1 MLPFNTVH
9 VFGYGESQ
17 IIGTGANK
25 KVASTSLPALAAFV
39 DYVKTKKPAEV
50 VLTDYHVIH
59 VFNDMDVR
67 YLGKPT
73 GTKTDVTTFTIKWAD
88 LDLTTLTALVTEL
101 SA

>member
-1 MLPFNTVH
+1 MQAFSTIH
-9 VFGYGESQ
+9 VFGYGETQ

-25 KVASTSLPALAAFV
+25 KVLSSTLTTLPAFV
-39 DYVKTKKPAEV
+39 AYVKSKLPAGI

-59 VFNDMDVR
+59 VFNNLDVR

-88 LDLTTLTALVTEL
+88 VDLTTLTALAGEL